1 MVTGG
6 LACAV
11 QLKMIDELIIP
22 TLSGTETSSL
32 VSYGLSGGEQVVYQ
46 KKRLA
51 ITPSNAIEIN
61 GLVQLTCE

>member
-32 VSYGLSGGEQVVYQ
+32 VSYGLSGGEKNSLSE
-46 KKRLA
+46 KKLA
-51 ITPSNAIEIN
+51 ITPSNAIELN
-61 GLVQLTCE
+61 GLVQLRCE

>member
-1 MVTGG
+1 MATGG

-32 VSYGLSGGEQVVYQ
+32 VSYGLSGGEKIVYQ
-46 KKRLA
+46 KKR
-51 ITPSNAIEIN
+51 
-61 GLVQLTCE
+61 